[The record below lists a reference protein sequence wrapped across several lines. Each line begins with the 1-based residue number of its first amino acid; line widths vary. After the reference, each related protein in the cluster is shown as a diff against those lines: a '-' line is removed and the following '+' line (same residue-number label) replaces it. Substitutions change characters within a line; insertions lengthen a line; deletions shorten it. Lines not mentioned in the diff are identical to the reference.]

1 MIERFLP
8 FPSICQE
15 AAVTRGFSIF
25 ADIFFIKHI
34 CLWSKDA
41 YSYFPQS
48 TAGQATAESSEIGR
62 RGPGSALEGP
72 EAAAARFADS
82 RGDGVLMSSPR
93 EAAPRRRVPFLPPAP
108 APPSHFLH
116 LPTHLRLLLH
126 LRLYKEP
133 LFDLSS
139 SRLRGKPE
147 RFPFPPGLQP

>member
-1 MIERFLP
+1 M
-8 FPSICQE
+8 
-15 AAVTRGFSIF
+15 TRGFSIF

-82 RGDGVLMSSPR
+82 RGDGVLMSSLR

-108 APPSHFLH
+108 LLRPIFSIFL
-116 LPTHLRLLLH
+116 LIFVFSCIFVFIKSLCLI
-126 LRLYKEP
+126 
-133 LFDLSS
+133 
-139 SRLRGKPE
+139 
-147 RFPFPPGLQP
+147 